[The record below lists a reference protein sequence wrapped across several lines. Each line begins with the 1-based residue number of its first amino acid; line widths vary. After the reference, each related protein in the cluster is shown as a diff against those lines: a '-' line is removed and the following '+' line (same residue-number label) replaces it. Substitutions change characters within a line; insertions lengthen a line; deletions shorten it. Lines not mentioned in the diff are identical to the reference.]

1 MKTCVRS
8 VLQLIVVGVALGAI
22 GQAATTTTEDASLY
36 LVHGIPGRDV
46 SATLNPQFPVDVFV
60 NDSVCYLKGFTFGS
74 SSGPLE
80 LPAGSYD
87 IKISMAN
94 SLAPCTNPP
103 IVESEV
109 KLGAGGT
116 TTAVAALSSGSPAL
130 LTFVDNLKT
139 VKTGE
144 SRFTLANAADAGALT
159 VTLTQEFVKNPVKRT
174 ITIKPGDQTSIDL
187 PLGTY
192 SVQAEASAGGTPL
205 VSTAVFGGNQ
215 AADLMYFVGSATNGS
230 LSLVQRSIQDVF

>member
-1 MKTCVRS
+1 M
-8 VLQLIVVGVALGAI
+8 VGVALGAI
-22 GQAATTTTEDASLY
+22 SQAATTTTEDASLY

-46 SATLNPQFPVDVFV
+46 SATLNPQLPVDVFL

-87 IKISMAN
+87 VKISMAN

-103 IVESEV
+103 VVESEV
-109 KLGAGGT
+109 KLSAGST

-130 LTFVDNLKT
+130 VTFADNLRT
-139 VKTGE
+139 VKAGDT
-144 SRFTLANAADAGALT
+144 RFTLGNAADAGTLT
-159 VTLTQEFVKNPVKRT
+159 VTLTQEYVKTPVKRT
-174 ITIKPGDQTSIDL
+174 ITIKPGDQTSVDL
-187 PLGTY
+187 PSGTY
-192 SVQAEASAGGTPL
+192 AVQATGGTGAASL

-215 AADLMYFVGSATNGS
+215 SVDLLYFVGSAINGS
-230 LSLVQRSIQDVF
+230 LSLVERSIEDVF